1 MFFDRFNDAKC
12 CHLIGGDEKGTFQH
26 SNLVK
31 YSKIIFFYMSHFAI
45 STCDGKELI
54 SFSENS
60 RHVDNFSGFIYI
72 KRL

>member
-1 MFFDRFNDAKC
+1 MFFDSFNDAKC

-31 YSKIIFFYMSHFAI
+31 YSKIIFFYIFHFAI

-60 RHVDNFSGFIYI
+60 RHIDNFSGFIYI